1 VDLSG
6 RVTRLGDVSC
16 AAAGAACIGR
26 VVARSVPETGPRVP
40 NAVRPRRSRSGA
52 VLLSLTGIGEPAS
65 RPKSASMRVQTA
77 LRSMLAKLL
86 LNRWSIV
93 VFNALI
99 ALPLTLALVEVAS
112 LLWGTGFRTHAT
124 IHEAG
129 HLIEGMGVILIG
141 WGVVLEE
148 RHGVSH
154 LLGGLP
160 SEDPEHEAAIDALC
174 HHGGLALLVLGL
186 VAEILVQCVEVPDHI
201 INTDRIERVVLTG
214 GAVFLAFGLAT
225 LVRLSAGLATF
236 RGPAP
241 ASAGASLPEAHPR

>member
-1 VDLSG
+1 
-6 RVTRLGDVSC
+6 
-16 AAAGAACIGR
+16 
-26 VVARSVPETGPRVP
+26 
-40 NAVRPRRSRSGA
+40 
-52 VLLSLTGIGEPAS
+52 
-65 RPKSASMRVQTA
+65 MRVQTA

-214 GAVFLAFGLAT
+214 GAVFLAFSLAT